1 MMSLYGTAIFQSA
14 KFQLSL
20 VCLRVFS
27 ISCLV
32 IVIST
37 LHRQKQQKRKIDQIT
52 DTKTI
57 SVWNAADRS
66 GSANLWLRQLDVF
79 ANQNCIYT
87 RCEMV
92 DNPIERPLEHYDAI
106 VVVFN

>member
-37 LHRQKQQKRKIDQIT
+37 LHRQKQQKRKIDQIK

-66 GSANLWLRQLDVF
+66 GSANLWLRQRFFWPIKIAFTLD
-79 ANQNCIYT
+79 AKWSIIQ
-87 RCEMV
+87 
-92 DNPIERPLEHYDAI
+92 
-106 VVVFN
+106 

>member
-20 VCLRVFS
+20 VCLRVFVGS
-27 ISCLV
+27 SCLV
-32 IVIST
+32 VVIST
-37 LHRQKQQKRKIDQIT
+37 LHRQKQQKRKIDQIK

-66 GSANLWLRQLDVF
+66 GSANLWLRQRRFWFLPIKIAFTLD
-79 ANQNCIYT
+79 AKWSIIQ
-87 RCEMV
+87 
-92 DNPIERPLEHYDAI
+92 
-106 VVVFN
+106 